1 MVIAQV
7 SGARFVWMGTE
18 AAGRVPWAMA
28 MRAASAFKP
37 MGTRKERELYGLGQV
52 NEYMGFS
59 ILAQFVTLVPQSS
72 RAR

>member
-52 NEYMGFS
+52 NE
-59 ILAQFVTLVPQSS
+59 
-72 RAR
+72 